1 MGDGWVYILP
11 PELGVVRALLKVGI
25 MIRIAIAGVGNCCSA
40 LIQGLHHY
48 RAEGGQLGL
57 IHEVLGGYRISD
69 IEVVAAF
76 DIDRRKVG
84 RDLSEAVFAAPNNV
98 PRMVDLPRLGVTVL
112 RGPVLDGLGPLTEG
126 LIEVEGPEM
135 SSDIAEEL
143 RRRKADLLINLISGG
158 AEQASRHYAGA
169 ALEAGCS
176 FINATP
182 AEIACDPSWAKRFEA
197 AGLPLI
203 GDDLLDQVGATALH
217 MGLLEFLHR
226 RGVHIDESYQLDVGG
241 GAESLDTLGR
251 TRELKRRVKT
261 EAVSSIIPYDFPL
274 VSGST
279 DHVDF
284 LEDKRESFIWVRGRY
299 FSGAELTMDIKM
311 TTRDA
316 PNAGAVLIDVIRA
329 TKLAMERGIGGVIT
343 PITAY
348 GFKRSPKR
356 YPPSE
361 AQRLFERFV
370 EELGDK

>member
-1 MGDGWVYILP
+1 
-11 PELGVVRALLKVGI
+11 
-25 MIRIAIAGVGNCCSA
+25 MIRIAVAGVGNCCSA

-48 RAEGGQLGL
+48 ARVEDPWGL
-57 IHEVLGGYRISD
+57 LHEVVGGYRASD

-84 RDLSEAVFAAPNNV
+84 RDLSEALFSSPNIV
-98 PRMVDLPRLGVTVL
+98 PRMVDLPHLGVTVL
-112 RGPVLDGLGPLTEG
+112 RGPTLDGLGPLTRN
-126 LIEVEGPEM
+126 LIEVEEFQEISIIP
-135 SSDIAEEL
+135 EEL
-143 RRRKADLLINLISGG
+143 RRRKADILINLISGG
-158 AEQASRHYAGA
+158 AEKASRYYAGA
-169 ALEAGCS
+169 ALEAGCA

-182 AEIACDPSWAKRFEA
+182 AEIACDASWAKGFEA

-203 GDDLLDQVGATALH
+203 GDDLLDQVGATAVH
-217 MGLLEFLHR
+217 MGILEFLNR

-241 GAESLDTLGR
+241 GLESLDTLGR
-251 TRELKRRVKT
+251 TREFKRRVKT
-261 EAVSSIIPYDFPL
+261 EAVSSSIPYEFPL

-284 LEDKRESFIWVRGRY
+284 LEDKRESFIWVKGRY
-299 FSGAELTMDIKM
+299 FSGAEFTMDIKM

-329 TKLAMERGIGGVIT
+329 TKLAMDKGIRGVVT

-356 YPPSE
+356 YPLSE
-361 AQRLFERFV
+361 AQRLFERFI
-370 EELGDK
+370 EELGG